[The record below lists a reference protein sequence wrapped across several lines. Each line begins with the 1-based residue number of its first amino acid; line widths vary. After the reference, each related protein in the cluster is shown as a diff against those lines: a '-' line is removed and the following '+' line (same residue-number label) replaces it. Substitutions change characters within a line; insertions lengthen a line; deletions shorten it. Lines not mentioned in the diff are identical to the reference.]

1 MTTRALTLTH
11 FSWIRGRRCSSLR
24 GQGEFHKYLKEN
36 QSSLLDFDD
45 DELDDDE
52 DEEGGDDYV
61 QDEDALADVAGTI
74 ASSLFIQG
82 GQRSLEKLTAKLE
95 ELERGRDLLREE
107 KEAALDAVDSA

>member
-1 MTTRALTLTH
+1 M
-11 FSWIRGRRCSSLR
+11 
-24 GQGEFHKYLKEN
+24 
-36 QSSLLDFDD
+36 
-45 DELDDDE
+45 
-52 DEEGGDDYV
+52 
-61 QDEDALADVAGTI
+61 AGTI